1 MGDTGPSCLQWR
13 TFFPGEPEAQLL
25 KMKIYLSLSSLFLET
40 PAVKKGRS
48 KKEPNQRA
56 LSDKVFLWSWDQ
68 DSCAQLLKGEQ
79 VSYDALYI
87 SRRKCWIS
95 SELLSTSS
103 ARLHIQISRPKK
115 TSSPNRCISPGCGG
129 KWIFRS
135 IRSAVRDSGTIS
147 CKESFRR
154 KSETSHSAKLP
165 LDLFSKFGYFSESS
179 LIVCLFP
186 PKTVRSNQSALTG
199 MWRWF
204 TTGFARWTIRLS
216 VFSVS
221 HNGYTT
227 TTTTKKKGNISND
240 HSENK
245 KWKKQKIYLPLP
257 MKVDS
262 FFCLHSY
269 VNFCVLH
276 TKELLRHGEFINI
289 VSWRQ

>member
-179 LIVCLFP
+179 SIVCLFP
-186 PKTVRSNQSALTG
+186 PQTVRSNQSALTG

-227 TTTTKKKGNISND
+227 TTTKKKKATFPMITVKIKNERS
-240 HSENK
+240 K
-245 KWKKQKIYLPLP
+245 RFIYLCQWKWILFSAFIA
-257 MKVDS
+257 MLTSVFYIQK
-262 FFCLHSY
+262 
-269 VNFCVLH
+269 NF
-276 TKELLRHGEFINI
+276 
-289 VSWRQ
+289 